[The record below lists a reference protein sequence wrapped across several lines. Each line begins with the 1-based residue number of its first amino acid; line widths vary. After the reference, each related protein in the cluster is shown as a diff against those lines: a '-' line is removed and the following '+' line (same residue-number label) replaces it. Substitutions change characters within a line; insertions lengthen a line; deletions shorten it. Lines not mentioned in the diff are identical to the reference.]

1 MMNWHTCTVDFS
13 NAFIQSELK
22 DPTFMHLP
30 RGFTSSIGV
39 KSCLRLRKSIY
50 GLSVAPRLWYQHI
63 MKALKDQGLKASSH
77 DACLMFRKDLVVIS
91 FVDDLGIQA
100 PSQHIIDEFINA
112 LESRGLELTR
122 EGSFLE
128 YLSIQYEH
136 QSDGSIIMN
145 QTGLIDKI
153 IDATDMKECNP
164 NRTPTTKEAL
174 PTDPDGEDMNEQ
186 WNYRSVVGMMLY
198 LSLNTRPDIAFA
210 VSQVAR
216 FSHHPKKSH
225 TSAIKTIVR
234 YLAGTREKGTIFTRP
249 TELKLDC
256 YVDADFAGL
265 FGREPSEEAVS
276 VKSRTGYI
284 ISLGGCYLVSKSQL
298 QTTIALSTSESEYGA
313 LSQAMR
319 TLLPIREMVL
329 ELVQHVDLI
338 DDKGNRVFGTR
349 AQALEFKTTVFEDNA
364 AALSLANKQQ
374 VTSRTKHWCVK
385 YHFFWHHINDET
397 NNLSVVKV
405 ETTKQKA
412 DYLTKGLTKDLY
424 ENCRRLN
431 QGW

>member
-1 MMNWHTCTVDFS
+1 
-13 NAFIQSELK
+13 
-22 DPTFMHLP
+22 
-30 RGFTSSIGV
+30 
-39 KSCLRLRKSIY
+39 
-50 GLSVAPRLWYQHI
+50 

-122 EGSFLE
+122 EGSFSE
-128 YLSIQYEH
+128 YLGIQYEH
-136 QSDGSIIMN
+136 QSDGSIVMN

-174 PTDPDGEDMNEQ
+174 PTDPDGEDMTEQ

-198 LSLNTRPDIAFA
+198 LSSNTRPDIAFA

-225 TSAIKTIVR
+225 ASAIKTIVR

-349 AQALEFKTTVFEDNA
+349 ARALEFKTTVFEDNA

-412 DYLTKGLTKDLY
+412 DYLTKGLSKDLF
-424 ENCRRLN
+424 ESCRYLN